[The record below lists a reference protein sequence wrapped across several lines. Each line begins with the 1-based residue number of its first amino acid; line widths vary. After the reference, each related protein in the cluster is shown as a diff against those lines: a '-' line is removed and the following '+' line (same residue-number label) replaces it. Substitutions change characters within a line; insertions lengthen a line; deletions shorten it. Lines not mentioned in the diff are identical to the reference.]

1 MCYCGCRRYRHL
13 SEMEYDKM
21 SELRVTAKE
30 FVSQFSQS
38 MTVKQEML
46 MIFNAIIVELISMPI
61 ERRLWGSIMP

>member
-1 MCYCGCRRYRHL
+1 M

-21 SELRVTAKE
+21 SELRVTTKE
-30 FVSQFSQS
+30 FVCQFSQS

-46 MIFNAIIVELISMPI
+46 RIFNAIIVQLINMQI